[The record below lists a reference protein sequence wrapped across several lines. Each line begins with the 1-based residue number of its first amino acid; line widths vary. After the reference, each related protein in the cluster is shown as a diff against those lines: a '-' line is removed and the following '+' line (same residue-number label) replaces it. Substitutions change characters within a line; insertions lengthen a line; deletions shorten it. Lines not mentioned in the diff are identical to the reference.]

1 MQIVNYISNK
11 KLNYKK
17 KTKFF
22 SLKRQEKHLHQYLL
36 AELGTK

>member
-1 MQIVNYISNK
+1 MQIVSSIMDEISNE
-11 KLNYKK
+11 NMIRIY
-17 KTKFF
+17 